1 MTNLI
6 RILLVDDH
14 PIVREGVQSL
24 LSNDEEFVVVGEA
37 EDGETAVSQFRALQP
52 DITLLDIRLP
62 GESGLAVLNRLRQIQ
77 PTARVLLLT
86 SFEDDEYV
94 MAALQAGAQGY
105 ILKNASDALLVQ
117 AIRAAHRGER
127 VFSPRVTETMVRK
140 LVGGGQTDIPPLEPL
155 DPEEIQILH
164 LLADGASNSDIGQ
177 VLYLSSTSVK
187 RKLSRIFSKMS
198 VQTRAQA
205 AAEAVRRGL
214 I

>member
-1 MTNLI
+1 MAKI

-24 LSNDEEFVVVGEA
+24 LSNYDAFEIVGEA
-37 EDGETAVSQFRALQP
+37 EDGETAVSQFQTLQP
-52 DITLLDIRLP
+52 DIVLLDIRMP
-62 GESGLAVLNRLRQIQ
+62 GQSGLETLRQLRDLE
-77 PTARVLLLT
+77 PAVRVLMLT
-86 SFEDDEYV
+86 SFEEDEYV

-105 ILKNASDALLVQ
+105 ILKNASDELLVN
-117 AIRAAHRGER
+117 AILAAQRGER
-127 VFSPRVTETMVRK
+127 VFSPRVTEQMVQR
-140 LVGGGQTDIPPLEPL
+140 LLGGAGLAIAPPPEPL

-164 LLADGASNSDIGQ
+164 LLADGASNSDIAQ
-177 VLYLSSTSVK
+177 ALYMSSTTVK
-187 RKLSRIFSKMS
+187 RKLSKIFSKMD

>member
-1 MTNLI
+1 MMNPI

-24 LSNDEEFVVVGEA
+24 LSNYEEFVVVGEA

-62 GESGLAVLNRLRQIQ
+62 DESGLAVLNRLRQIQ

-140 LVGGGQTDIPPLEPL
+140 LVGGDTDLPPLEPL
-155 DPEEIQILH
+155 DTEEIQILH

-177 VLYLSSTSVK
+177 ALYLSSTSVK
-187 RKLSRIFSKMS
+187 RKLSRIFSKMN

>member
-24 LSNDEEFVVVGEA
+24 LSNYEEFVVVGEA
-37 EDGETAVSQFRALQP
+37 EDGETAVFQFRALQP

-62 GESGLAVLNRLRQIQ
+62 DESGLTVLNRLRQIQ

-140 LVGGGQTDIPPLEPL
+140 LVGGDTDLPPLEPL
-155 DPEEIQILH
+155 DTEEIQILH

-177 VLYLSSTSVK
+177 ALYLSSTSVK
-187 RKLSRIFSKMS
+187 RKLSRIFSKMN

>member
-1 MTNLI
+1 MMNPI

-24 LSNDEEFVVVGEA
+24 LSNYEEFVVVGEA

-62 GESGLAVLNRLRQIQ
+62 DESGLAVLNRLRQIQ

-140 LVGGGQTDIPPLEPL
+140 LVGGDADLPPLEPL
-155 DPEEIQILH
+155 DTEEIQILH

-177 VLYLSSTSVK
+177 ALYLSSTSVK
-187 RKLSRIFSKMS
+187 RKLSRIFSKMN

>member
-24 LSNDEEFVVVGEA
+24 LSNYEEFVVVGEA
-37 EDGETAVSQFRALQP
+37 EDGETAVFQFRALQP

-62 GESGLAVLNRLRQIQ
+62 DESGLTVLNRLRQIQ
-77 PTARVLLLT
+77 PTARILLLT

-140 LVGGGQTDIPPLEPL
+140 LVGGDTDLPPLEPL
-155 DPEEIQILH
+155 DTEEIQILH

-177 VLYLSSTSVK
+177 ALYLSSTSVK
-187 RKLSRIFSKMS
+187 RKLSRIFSKMN

>member
-24 LSNDEEFVVVGEA
+24 LSNYEEFVVVGEA
-37 EDGETAVSQFRALQP
+37 EDGETAVFQFRALQP

-62 GESGLAVLNRLRQIQ
+62 DESGLMVLNRLRQIQ
-77 PTARVLLLT
+77 PTARILLLT

-140 LVGGGQTDIPPLEPL
+140 LVGGDADLPPLEPL
-155 DPEEIQILH
+155 DTEEIQILH

-177 VLYLSSTSVK
+177 ALYLSSTSVK
-187 RKLSRIFSKMS
+187 RKLSRIFSKMN

>member
-24 LSNDEEFVVVGEA
+24 LSNYEEFVVVGEA
-37 EDGETAVSQFRALQP
+37 EDGETAVFQFRALQP

-62 GESGLAVLNRLRQIQ
+62 DESGLMVLNRLRQIQ
-77 PTARVLLLT
+77 PTARILLLT

-140 LVGGGQTDIPPLEPL
+140 LVGGDADLPPLEPL
-155 DPEEIQILH
+155 DTEEIQILH

-177 VLYLSSTSVK
+177 ALYLSSTSVK
-187 RKLSRIFSKMS
+187 RKLSRIFSKMN

-205 AAEAVRRGL
+205 AAEAIRRNL
-214 I
+214 V

>member
-1 MTNLI
+1 MTNPI

-24 LSNDEEFVVVGEA
+24 LSNYEEFVVVGEA

-77 PTARVLLLT
+77 PAARVLLLT

-117 AIRAAHRGER
+117 SIRAAHRGER

-140 LVGGGQTDIPPLEPL
+140 LVGGDADLSPLEPL
-155 DPEEIQILH
+155 DTEEIQILH

-177 VLYLSSTSVK
+177 ALYLSSTSVK
-187 RKLSRIFSKMS
+187 RKLSRIFSKMN

>member
-1 MTNLI
+1 MMNPI

-24 LSNDEEFVVVGEA
+24 LSNYEEFVVVGEA
-37 EDGETAVSQFRALQP
+37 EDGETAVFQFRALQP

-62 GESGLAVLNRLRQIQ
+62 DESGLAVLNRLRQIQ

-140 LVGGGQTDIPPLEPL
+140 LVGGDTDLPPLEPL
-155 DPEEIQILH
+155 DTEEIQILH

-177 VLYLSSTSVK
+177 ALYLSSTSVK
-187 RKLSRIFSKMS
+187 RKLSRIFSKMN

>member
-1 MTNLI
+1 MTNPI

-24 LSNDEEFVVVGEA
+24 LSNYEEFVVVGEA

-62 GESGLAVLNRLRQIQ
+62 GESGLAVLNRLRQIH
-77 PTARVLLLT
+77 PTACVLLLT

-140 LVGGGQTDIPPLEPL
+140 LVGGDADLSPLEPL
-155 DPEEIQILH
+155 DTEEIQILH

-187 RKLSRIFSKMS
+187 RKLSRIFSKMN

>member
-24 LSNDEEFVVVGEA
+24 LSNYEEFVVVGEA
-37 EDGETAVSQFRALQP
+37 EDGETAVFQFRALQP

-62 GESGLAVLNRLRQIQ
+62 DESGLMVLNRLRQIQ
-77 PTARVLLLT
+77 PTARILLLT

-140 LVGGGQTDIPPLEPL
+140 LVGGDADLPPLEPP
-155 DPEEIQILH
+155 DTEEIQILH

-177 VLYLSSTSVK
+177 ALYLSSTSVK
-187 RKLSRIFSKMS
+187 RKLSRIFSKMN

>member
-1 MTNLI
+1 MNPI

-24 LSNDEEFVVVGEA
+24 LSNYEEFVVVGEA
-37 EDGETAVSQFRALQP
+37 EDGQTAVSQFRALQP

-62 GESGLAVLNRLRQIQ
+62 DESGLAVLHQLRQIQ
-77 PTARVLLLT
+77 PDTRVLLLT

-105 ILKNASDALLVQ
+105 ILKNVSDALLVQ

-127 VFSPRVTETMVRK
+127 VFSPGVTETMVRK
-140 LVGGGQTDIPPLEPL
+140 LVGGGETAVSPLEPL
-155 DPEEIQILH
+155 DTEEIQILH
-164 LLADGASNSDIGQ
+164 LLADGASNADIAQ
-177 VLYLSSTSVK
+177 VLYLSNTSVK
-187 RKLSRIFSKMS
+187 RKLSRIFSKMN

-205 AAEAVRRGL
+205 AAEAVRRGV

>member
-24 LSNDEEFVVVGEA
+24 LSNYEEFVVVGEA
-37 EDGETAVSQFRALQP
+37 EDGETAVFQFRALQP

-62 GESGLAVLNRLRQIQ
+62 DESGLMVLNRLRQIQ
-77 PTARVLLLT
+77 PTARILLLT

-140 LVGGGQTDIPPLEPL
+140 LVGGDADLPPL
-155 DPEEIQILH
+155 DPLDTEEIQILH

-177 VLYLSSTSVK
+177 ALYLSSTSVK
-187 RKLSRIFSKMS
+187 RKLSRIFSKMN